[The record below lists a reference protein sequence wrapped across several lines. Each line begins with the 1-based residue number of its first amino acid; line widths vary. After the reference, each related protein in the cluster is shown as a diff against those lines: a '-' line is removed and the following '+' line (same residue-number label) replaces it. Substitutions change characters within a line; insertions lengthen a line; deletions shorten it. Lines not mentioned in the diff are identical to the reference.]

1 VRTVG
6 RLAAMRV
13 KRAVA
18 HGLRRII
25 LRYVRSMPEDDAP
38 ETVIILLMSA
48 WGMGGTVRA
57 AHNLA
62 GYLAKRRR
70 VLMISVYRRAEE
82 PFFGEFPP
90 GVEVKALDDQR
101 SAATPAALRRLRRAL
116 MSRSSLFYHPREHH
130 AHNFTLWTDLRLAR
144 LLRGRRGVVIGTRPG
159 LNMLAVD
166 LAVPGLAIVGEEQ
179 MNLATHS
186 RAVQAAMVTRYPR
199 LGALA
204 VLTEADKEAFG
215 RLLGGNEPRL
225 VRIPNSV
232 RAMDGVHADMSA
244 GRVLAAGRLHPQKG
258 FNMLIAAFAQIAP
271 EVPDWHLRI
280 CGRGRLRDAL
290 QRQVDDAGL
299 AAAVTLAGPARDLDE
314 ELRRAS
320 VFVLSSRFEGFPLVL
335 LEAMHA
341 GLAVVSFDCP
351 TGPSDIIDDH
361 RNGLLVPAEDVD
373 GMAEAI
379 RALMRDEELR
389 RRCGAAA
396 AETARAYTMDA
407 IGPRWDRLLREV
419 RAGTASRR

>member
-1 VRTVG
+1 MRTPLRVR
-6 RLAAMRV
+6 
-13 KRAVA
+13 RAVA
-18 HGLRRII
+18 RGLRRVI
-25 LRYVRSMPEDDAP
+25 LRYVRSAPKEDAP
-38 ETVIILLMSA
+38 ETVVILLMSA

-62 GYLAKRRR
+62 GYLAERRHD

-90 GVEVKALDDQR
+90 GVEVTALDDQR
-101 SAATPAALRRLRRAL
+101 PEATPKALRWLRRAL
-116 MSRSSLFYHPREHH
+116 MSRSSLFYFPREHH
-130 AHNFTLWTDLRLAR
+130 AHNFTLGTDLRLAR
-144 LLRGRRGVVIGTRPG
+144 LLRGRRGVLIGTRPG

-166 LAVPGLAIVGEEQ
+166 LAVPGLTTVGEEQ

-186 RAVQAAMVTRYPR
+186 AAVQSAMVRRYPR
-199 LGALA
+199 LGALV
-204 VLTEADKEAFG
+204 VLTEADGEAFG
-215 RLLGGNEPRL
+215 RLLGGNAPRL

-232 RAMDGVHADMSA
+232 RAMHGVHADMGA
-244 GRVLAAGRLHPQKG
+244 ARVLAAGRLHPQKG
-258 FNMLIAAFAQIAP
+258 FDMLIAAFAQVAP
-271 EVPDWHLRI
+271 ELGDWHLRL
-280 CGRGRLRDAL
+280 CGRGRLRGAL
-290 QRQVDDAGL
+290 QRQVDDAALGG
-299 AAAVTLAGPARDLDE
+299 AVTLAGPARNLDE
-314 ELRRAS
+314 ELARAS
-320 VFVLSSRFEGFPLVL
+320 IFVLSSRFEGFPLVL

-351 TGPSDIIDDH
+351 TGPRDIIDDR

-373 GMAEAI
+373 GMAAAI
-379 RALMRDEELR
+379 RELMRDEELR

-407 IGPRWDRLLREV
+407 IGPRWDQLLEEL